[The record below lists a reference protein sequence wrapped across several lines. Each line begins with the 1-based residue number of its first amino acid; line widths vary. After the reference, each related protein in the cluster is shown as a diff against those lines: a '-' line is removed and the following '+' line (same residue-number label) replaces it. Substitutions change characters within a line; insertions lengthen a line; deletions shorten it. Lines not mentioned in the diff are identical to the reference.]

1 MPITHAG
8 DEAPTFT
15 ERMDPSDI
23 ETFWIAWGGK
33 LGGSTIQTSTWVLPD
48 GFTELEAFED
58 QSVLDSD
65 GNTYNNANGVRV
77 STTNTVGRYMLTN
90 RVVLADGR
98 RYDRS
103 AYVIIAQ
110 Q

>member
-8 DEAPTFT
+8 DEVPTFD

-23 ETFWIAWGGK
+23 ETFWISWAGK
-33 LGGSTIQTSTWVLPD
+33 LGGASIQASTWVMPD

-58 QSVLDSD
+58 QSVSDADS
-65 GNTYNNANGVRV
+65 NTYNNANGVRV
-77 STTNTVGRYMLTN
+77 STTKTTGKHMLTN
-90 RVVLADGR
+90 RVTLSDGR

-103 AYVIIAQ
+103 AYVLIAQ